1 MNGNN
6 LQTKGTI
13 KIARGLENTSTL
25 IVFSISN
32 NCITDKAAN
41 IVAVVL
47 SKNSKLQKLYLA
59 ENSFQGK
66 GGIETA
72 RALKDHLVLDISN
85 SRIDCCGL
93 NEICVV
99 LSS

>member
-1 MNGNN
+1 M
-6 LQTKGTI
+6 
-13 KIARGLENTSTL
+13 
-25 IVFSISN
+25 V
-32 NCITDKAAN
+32 AA
-41 IVAVVL
+41 VL

-72 RALKDHLVLDISN
+72 RALKDHLNLEVLDISN